1 MKTYTIQFEDESGY
15 LITKI
20 VTKAQLI
27 LIMQIINVTIIK

>member
-1 MKTYTIQFEDESGY
+1 MKTYTIRYEDENGY
-15 LITKI
+15 VITKL